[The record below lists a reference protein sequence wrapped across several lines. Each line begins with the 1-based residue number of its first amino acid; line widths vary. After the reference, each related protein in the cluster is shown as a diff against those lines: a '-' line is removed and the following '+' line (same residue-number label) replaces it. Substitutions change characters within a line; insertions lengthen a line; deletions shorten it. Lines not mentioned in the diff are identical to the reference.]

1 MTEFP
6 PFKLDPVNQCLW
18 RSTGTG
24 SDQRV
29 ELRPKTFDVL
39 RYLVE
44 NPGRLITHDELLD
57 ELWHAADVQQDI
69 LKAHIL
75 IIRKALDDVAREPRY
90 ILTLR
95 KRGYEF
101 IAPVSSDG
109 VSQKQSR
116 ATFGKFVGRI
126 QPLSDLQRAL
136 RMARENVPQLVFV
149 TGDAGIGKTELVER
163 FLDDVG
169 DDQDTSVAVG
179 RCFEGYGGIEPYYPV
194 LEALHRL
201 SRHRNAEG
209 VMEALTT
216 VAPTWAAQLPG
227 LLSKH
232 VRATLH
238 QQIAASSRDRMVREF
253 CELMDK
259 LGERRTLVLALEDVH
274 WSDYSTVDLLSAFVR
289 RRCHARALVIATYR
303 SGDAAA
309 SKHPIH
315 RLSHEMLAHKFAT
328 ALTLPPLGSEA
339 VTEFVASAFAGAEAE
354 KLAHWV
360 AEQSSGNPLLM
371 IATLENLI
379 ERGLIAPDTDGFRLC
394 VPVTELRV
402 EISSDLSQVLESHI
416 SQLNEREQT
425 VLAVGS
431 VAGMTF
437 DPATSA
443 LASGMTS
450 IDFEEVCETLV
461 RNDKCISKAG
471 LKKYPDGTV
480 VQEYSFK
487 HLLYRRALYERQG
500 PIRLAHSQ
508 RGICEALER
517 LASPALSQPPKC

>member
-18 RSTGTG
+18 RSNGTG
-24 SDQRV
+24 SDERV

-75 IIRKALDDVAREPRY
+75 IIRKALDDVAQEPRY

-95 KRGYEF
+95 KRGYKF
-101 IAPVSSDG
+101 IAPVSLAG
-109 VSQKQSR
+109 VSEKQSR

-126 QPLSDLQRAL
+126 QPLSDLHRAL
-136 RMARENVPQLVFV
+136 RMARKNLPQLVFV

-169 DDQDTSVAVG
+169 DDQETSGVVG
-179 RCFEGYGGIEPYYPV
+179 RCIEGYGGIEPYYPV
-194 LEALHRL
+194 LEALRRL
-201 SRHRNAEG
+201 SRQRNAEA

-232 VRATLH
+232 MRVTLH
-238 QQIAASSRDRMVREF
+238 QQSAASNRMVREF
-253 CELMDK
+253 CELIDK

-274 WSDYSTVDLLSAFVR
+274 WSDYSTVDLLSAFAR

-315 RLSHEMLAHKFAT
+315 RLSRELLAHKIAT

-339 VTEFVASAFAGAEAE
+339 VTEFVVGAVAGAEAE

-360 AEQSSGNPLLM
+360 AEQSGGNPVLM

-379 ERGLIAPDTDGFRLC
+379 ERGLIATGTDGFRLC

-402 EISSDLSQVLESHI
+402 EISSDLSRVLESRI
-416 SQLNEREQT
+416 SQLNEQEQT
-425 VLAVGS
+425 VLAAGS
-431 VAGMTF
+431 VVGMTF
-437 DPATSA
+437 DAATSA
-443 LASGMTS
+443 LACGMTS

-480 VQEYSFK
+480 VREYTFK
-487 HLLYRRALYERQG
+487 HVLYRRALHERQG
-500 PIRLAHSQ
+500 PIRLAHSH
-508 RGICEALER
+508 RVICGALER
-517 LASPALSQPPKC
+517 LASPAPTQPPK